1 MLILEEVFK
10 NGPDD
15 IQERM
20 NVIANSFD
28 ALLQL
33 QTDVQAQGNWCS
45 GCGRWYYKKD
55 CDTKFFEEEKTT
67 CINPLSGGYLEP
79 YEYEKEIHIETAT
92 VCPKGHEIGK
102 RRWAGTRKKK

>member
-1 MLILEEVFK
+1 MFVLEEVFK

-15 IQERM
+15 IQERI
-20 NVIANSFD
+20 NVISNSFD

-33 QTDVQAQGNWCS
+33 EADVQAEGNWCS
-45 GCGRWYYKKD
+45 YCQRWYYKKD
-55 CDTKFFEEEKTT
+55 CPTKFFEEEKTT
-67 CINPLSGGYLEP
+67 CLNPLTGGYLDP

-102 RRWAGTRKKK
+102 RRWAGTKRKK